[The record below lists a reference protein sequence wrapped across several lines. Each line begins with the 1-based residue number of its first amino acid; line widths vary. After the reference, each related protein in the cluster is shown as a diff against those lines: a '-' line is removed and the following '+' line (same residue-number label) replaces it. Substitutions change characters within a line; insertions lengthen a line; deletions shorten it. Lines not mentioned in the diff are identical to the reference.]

1 MNLNNLFYV
10 FSLVYVIVLVDSNK
24 AKSQRSKGCKCRKW
38 YKQLSTNLDSK
49 FKSLEKNLM
58 LHMSAPD
65 RVLNSTGSYR
75 DLDTKMGRLRE
86 VIQTKNAL
94 NSETETLQRL
104 KDQIRAQKKSMDN
117 LNNHF
122 GLLENI
128 VRNLTQVIGRLGNLA
143 PSIAIQH
150 VATTMLTTTAP
161 IKTIAPEVLKTTS
174 APTRAFPRHCHDV
187 YKHGGLRF
195 QGDYYIMLQPEK
207 TKKPFKVVCK
217 PIDNTGGWTVIQR
230 RQDGSVDFYR
240 NWQDYKTGFGD
251 LSGEFWMGNDKIYE
265 LTNQGP
271 FQLRIDMEDFN
282 GKKYYAVYNYFRIDN
297 ESENYKLHVRGYS
310 GNSGDSMTSVRDN
323 HNGNMFSTHDRDND
337 RRGYNNCARHYR
349 GGWWYSDCYD
359 SNLNGQ
365 YYPQGRHINFFNRD
379 GIHWN
384 SINMHS
390 SLKSVEM
397 SVRPADDI
405 SSENNV

>member
-58 LHMSAPD
+58 LHMSSPD

-150 VATTMLTTTAP
+150 VATTMLTTTEP

-174 APTRAFPRHCHDV
+174 APTRAFPRR
-187 YKHGGLRF
+187 KF
-195 QGDYYIMLQPEK
+195 FI
-207 TKKPFKVVCK
+207 VCFCFD
-217 PIDNTGGWTVIQR
+217 ILINQT
-230 RQDGSVDFYR
+230 
-240 NWQDYKTGFGD
+240 
-251 LSGEFWMGNDKIYE
+251 
-265 LTNQGP
+265 LT
-271 FQLRIDMEDFN
+271 FS
-282 GKKYYAVYNYFRIDN
+282 YF
-297 ESENYKLHVRGYS
+297 S
-310 GNSGDSMTSVRDN
+310 
-323 HNGNMFSTHDRDND
+323 DND
-337 RRGYNNCARHYR
+337 DAKSPSLSLNSMSSI
-349 GGWWYSDCYD
+349 YSTSTF
-359 SNLNGQ
+359 SN
-365 YYPQGRHINFFNRD
+365 
-379 GIHWN
+379 
-384 SINMHS
+384 M
-390 SLKSVEM
+390 M
-397 SVRPADDI
+397 
-405 SSENNV
+405 

>member
-1 MNLNNLFYV
+1 MLF
-10 FSLVYVIVLVDSNK
+10 I
-24 AKSQRSKGCKCRKW
+24 
-38 YKQLSTNLDSK
+38 
-49 FKSLEKNLM
+49 
-58 LHMSAPD
+58 LHMSSD
-65 RVLNSTGSYR
+65 NKKKVFENSHF
-75 DLDTKMGRLRE
+75 
-86 VIQTKNAL
+86 I
-94 NSETETLQRL
+94 QRL
-104 KDQIRAQKKSMDN
+104 WKKTRLN
-117 LNNHF
+117 L
-122 GLLENI
+122 
-128 VRNLTQVIGRLGNLA
+128 
-143 PSIAIQH
+143 H
-150 VATTMLTTTAP
+150 VLWFFF
-161 IKTIAPEVLKTTS
+161 S
-174 APTRAFPRHCHDV
+174 
-187 YKHGGLRF
+187 
-195 QGDYYIMLQPEK
+195 
-207 TKKPFKVVCK
+207 
-217 PIDNTGGWTVIQR
+217 
-230 RQDGSVDFYR
+230 
-240 NWQDYKTGFGD
+240 
-251 LSGEFWMGNDKIYE
+251 
-265 LTNQGP
+265 GP